1 MSASTE
7 LAEAPSA
14 AVDLLDRF
22 QTDIAQI
29 VTYGESIV
37 ITSTEEVE
45 AATEV
50 VARISRTRKAVKDQR
65 LKITRPLDQAK
76 KAALDQEKEVL
87 APLEPL
93 DRMLR
98 DGIGNFHALQERKRR
113 QEQER
118 IERERREAEAKAR
131 AEAEAAEREARRLEY
146 EAGRR
151 KTEEAQARQEEK
163 AEEALQA
170 AEVAR
175 LQEKVAQEAPVKK
188 VESSGP
194 TTRTASGTAS
204 TRMVWGFE
212 IIDSSEIPRNFL
224 KVDESAI
231 RDAVRSGV
239 REIPGV
245 KIEQKPQ
252 VAVR

>member
-7 LAEAPSA
+7 VSAAPSA
-14 AVDLLDRF
+14 AFDLLDRF

-29 VTYGESIV
+29 VAYGESIV

-50 VARISRTRKAVKDQR
+50 VARIAKTKKAVKDQR

-98 DGIGNFHALQERKRR
+98 DGIGNFHAEQERKRR

-163 AEEALQA
+163 AEEAHLT

-175 LQEKVAQEAPVKK
+175 LREKVAQEAPVQQ
-188 VESSGP
+188 VVSTGP
-194 TTRTASGTAS
+194 TRTASGTAS
-204 TRMVWGFE
+204 TRMVWSFE
-212 IIDSSEIPRNFL
+212 IEDAALIPRNFL